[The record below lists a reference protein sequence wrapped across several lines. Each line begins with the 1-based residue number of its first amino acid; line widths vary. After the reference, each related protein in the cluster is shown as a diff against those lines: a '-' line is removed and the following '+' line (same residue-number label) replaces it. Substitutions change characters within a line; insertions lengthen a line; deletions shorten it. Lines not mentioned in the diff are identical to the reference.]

1 MAQTATAGKPSLGEI
16 MRAVRHQRRVSATQV
31 AAAVGV
37 DKNSVLMWE
46 SGRSVPLTPHFA
58 AWCRV
63 MGVSADEV
71 FRALDDTPGYRK
83 HSPWPSTPASPRR
96 LAA

>member
-1 MAQTATAGKPSLGEI
+1 MAQAATAGKPSSLGEI
-16 MRAVRHQRRVSATQV
+16 MRTVRRERRVSATQV

-37 DKNSVLMWE
+37 DKNSLLMWE
-46 SGRSVPLTPHFA
+46 SGRSVPRTPHFA

-71 FRALDDTPGYRK
+71 FRALDATPG
-83 HSPWPSTPASPRR
+83 
-96 LAA
+96 